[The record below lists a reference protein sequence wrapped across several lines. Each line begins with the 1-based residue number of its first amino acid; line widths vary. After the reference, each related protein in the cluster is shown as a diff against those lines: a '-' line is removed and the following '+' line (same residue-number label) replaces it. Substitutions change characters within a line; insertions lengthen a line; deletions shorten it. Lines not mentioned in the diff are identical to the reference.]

1 MIVDFFKVIATRH
14 LPLLDVSRAEYGR
27 RSMSTGVHLFL
38 LYNTLV
44 LTHAKATEM
53 IDFIEWLNSVLSTGQ
68 SRTTRATD
76 RGLGWLSFVRDQVA
90 GLTEVMTHLMAL
102 CPSVSKP
109 ETSPPR
115 QPTEFARALT
125 ILSHYDEI
133 LAESVVTD
141 GDYSLMIM
149 QEQDIIELL
158 AFLTRPL
165 PAPRIMRDGF
175 PDYES
180 RDSEYFGSSLED
192 LRKELHIQSPIIQ
205 TDTDSYDDRLAVAAN
220 SNLAHVLHLYFTTRH
235 PRQQLCEIKA
245 RMNDVRDLI
254 LKNYSL
260 DEILPT

>member
-1 MIVDFFKVIATRH
+1 
-14 LPLLDVSRAEYGR
+14 
-27 RSMSTGVHLFL
+27 
-38 LYNTLV
+38 
-44 LTHAKATEM
+44 
-53 IDFIEWLNSVLSTGQ
+53 
-68 SRTTRATD
+68 
-76 RGLGWLSFVRDQVA
+76 
-90 GLTEVMTHLMAL
+90 MAL